1 MIVSKAML
9 SGALSREFISGVP
22 ARLADGADERAI
34 SVGISTALFGW
45 PGLRQVARGTDLG
58 LPRDQMAVASQHTY
72 RVAPPRA
79 VQRFEQMD
87 KKALALRVRSGLA
100 FGGIAHR

>member
-1 MIVSKAML
+1 MMVSAVML
-9 SGALSREFISGVP
+9 SGAPSRDFISGVP

-45 PGLRQVARGTDLG
+45 PGLRQVARRTDLG
-58 LPRDQMAVASQHTY
+58 LPGDQMAVAAQHTY
-72 RVAPPRA
+72 RVAPPRT

-87 KKALALRVRSGLA
+87 KKALALCMQSRLA
-100 FGGIAHR
+100 FRGIAHR